1 MMKDADVLTL
11 KAFLAALCQQRSPLS
26 DTIKEKLADIAQSL
40 ETRIGELHDLAISIP
55 ALKIPYE
62 SARLWLTDT
71 AAKEKI
77 GLKFL
82 PADNADDDNN
92 RETPNLTRD
101 IQDFIAQMECTIAT
115 IEAKLDRTQLEQ
127 TAQILSDPNPVNSA
141 KNKYGV

>member
-1 MMKDADVLTL
+1 MMKDADILTL

-26 DTIKEKLADIAQSL
+26 DTIEEKLADIAQSL

-62 SARLWLTDT
+62 SARLLLTDT

-92 RETPNLTRD
+92 RETPNITRN
-101 IQDFIAQMECTIAT
+101 IQDIIAQMECTLAT
-115 IEAKLDRTQLEQ
+115 IEAKFDRTKLDQ

>member
-62 SARLWLTDT
+62 SARLLLTDT

-92 RETPNLTRD
+92 REIPNHTRD
-101 IQDFIAQMECTIAT
+101 IQDFIAQMKSTLAT
-115 IEAKLDRTQLEQ
+115 IEAKLDRTKLNK

>member
-1 MMKDADVLTL
+1 MIKDADVLIL

-26 DTIKEKLADIAQSL
+26 DTIKIKLADIAQSL

-62 SARLWLTDT
+62 SARLLLTDT

-82 PADNADDDNN
+82 PADNAEDDNN
-92 RETPNLTRD
+92 RETPNITRD
-101 IQDFIAQMECTIAT
+101 IQDFIAQMEYTIAT
-115 IEAKLDRTQLEQ
+115 IEAKLDRTQVEE
-127 TAQILSDPNPVNSA
+127 TAQIISAPNPVTSA
-141 KNKYGV
+141 KNKYGI